1 MSVIVENMD
10 MPENCYH
17 CALCVDEGLHIWCP
31 AMNASVA
38 GYCSPNSKVRHP
50 KCPLK
55 EIK

>member
-1 MSVIVENMD
+1 MPVQIEMNM
-10 MPENCYH
+10 PKNCYY
-17 CALCVDEGLHIWCP
+17 CDLCVDEGLHIWCP